1 MCLSTAYRN
10 TKTPE
15 AIFMKNVMEIQIK
28 DGVIL
33 LTDLLGNEMA
43 VEGTLQEANL
53 VEGFVLIQ
61 EEAQNVWLHIGEV
74 VLQHMM
80 DYEKL
85 WSDIP

>member
-10 TKTPE
+10 AKAPE

-33 LTDLLGNEMA
+33 LTDLLGNETA

-61 EEAQNVWLHIGEV
+61 EEAQNV
-74 VLQHMM
+74 
-80 DYEKL
+80 
-85 WSDIP
+85 

>member
-53 VEGFVLIQ
+53 VEEFVLIQ
-61 EEAQNVWLHIGEV
+61 EEAQNV
-74 VLQHMM
+74 
-80 DYEKL
+80 
-85 WSDIP
+85 

>member
-10 TKTPE
+10 AKSPE

-28 DGVIL
+28 NGVIL

-61 EEAQNVWLHIGEV
+61 EEAQNV
-74 VLQHMM
+74 
-80 DYEKL
+80 
-85 WSDIP
+85 

>member
-10 TKTPE
+10 AKTPE

-33 LTDLLGNEMA
+33 LTDLLGNETA

-61 EEAQNVWLHIGEV
+61 EEVQNV
-74 VLQHMM
+74 
-80 DYEKL
+80 
-85 WSDIP
+85 

>member
-10 TKTPE
+10 AKTPE

-28 DGVIL
+28 DDVIL

-61 EEAQNVWLHIGEV
+61 EEAQNV
-74 VLQHMM
+74 
-80 DYEKL
+80 
-85 WSDIP
+85 

>member
-43 VEGTLQEANL
+43 VAGTLQEANL

-61 EEAQNVWLHIGEV
+61 EEAQNV
-74 VLQHMM
+74 
-80 DYEKL
+80 
-85 WSDIP
+85 

>member
-53 VEGFVLIQ
+53 VEGFILIQ
-61 EEAQNVWLHIGEV
+61 EEAQNV
-74 VLQHMM
+74 
-80 DYEKL
+80 
-85 WSDIP
+85 

>member
-61 EEAQNVWLHIGEV
+61 EEAQNV
-74 VLQHMM
+74 
-80 DYEKL
+80 
-85 WSDIP
+85 

>member
-10 TKTPE
+10 AKTPE

-28 DGVIL
+28 DDVIL
-33 LTDLLGNEMA
+33 LTDLVGNEMA

-61 EEAQNVWLHIGEV
+61 EEAQNV
-74 VLQHMM
+74 
-80 DYEKL
+80 
-85 WSDIP
+85 

>member
-1 MCLSTAYRN
+1 MCLSPAYRN

-61 EEAQNVWLHIGEV
+61 EEAQNV
-74 VLQHMM
+74 
-80 DYEKL
+80 
-85 WSDIP
+85 

>member
-33 LTDLLGNEMA
+33 LTDLLGNEIA

-61 EEAQNVWLHIGEV
+61 EEAQNV
-74 VLQHMM
+74 
-80 DYEKL
+80 
-85 WSDIP
+85 

>member
-10 TKTPE
+10 VKTPE

-33 LTDLLGNEMA
+33 LTDLLGNETA

-61 EEAQNVWLHIGEV
+61 EEAQNV
-74 VLQHMM
+74 
-80 DYEKL
+80 
-85 WSDIP
+85 

>member
-33 LTDLLGNEMA
+33 LTDLLGNEMT

-61 EEAQNVWLHIGEV
+61 EEAQNV
-74 VLQHMM
+74 
-80 DYEKL
+80 
-85 WSDIP
+85 

>member
-53 VEGFVLIQ
+53 GEGFVLIQ
-61 EEAQNVWLHIGEV
+61 EEAQNV
-74 VLQHMM
+74 
-80 DYEKL
+80 
-85 WSDIP
+85 

>member
-33 LTDLLGNEMA
+33 LADLLGNEMA

-61 EEAQNVWLHIGEV
+61 EEAQNV
-74 VLQHMM
+74 
-80 DYEKL
+80 
-85 WSDIP
+85 

>member
-53 VEGFVLIQ
+53 VEGFVLSQ
-61 EEAQNVWLHIGEV
+61 EEAQNV
-74 VLQHMM
+74 
-80 DYEKL
+80 
-85 WSDIP
+85 

>member
-33 LTDLLGNEMA
+33 LTDLLGNETA

-61 EEAQNVWLHIGEV
+61 EEAQNV
-74 VLQHMM
+74 
-80 DYEKL
+80 
-85 WSDIP
+85 

>member
-10 TKTPE
+10 ANTPE

-33 LTDLLGNEMA
+33 LTDLLGNETA

-61 EEAQNVWLHIGEV
+61 EEAQNV
-74 VLQHMM
+74 
-80 DYEKL
+80 
-85 WSDIP
+85 

>member
-10 TKTPE
+10 TKMPE

-61 EEAQNVWLHIGEV
+61 EEAQNV
-74 VLQHMM
+74 
-80 DYEKL
+80 
-85 WSDIP
+85 

>member
-10 TKTPE
+10 AKTPE

-33 LTDLLGNEMA
+33 LTDLLGNETA

-61 EEAQNVWLHIGEV
+61 EEAQNV
-74 VLQHMM
+74 
-80 DYEKL
+80 
-85 WSDIP
+85 

>member
-43 VEGTLQEANL
+43 VEGTLQEVNL

-61 EEAQNVWLHIGEV
+61 EEAQNV
-74 VLQHMM
+74 
-80 DYEKL
+80 
-85 WSDIP
+85 

>member
-28 DGVIL
+28 DDVIL

-61 EEAQNVWLHIGEV
+61 EEAQNV
-74 VLQHMM
+74 
-80 DYEKL
+80 
-85 WSDIP
+85 

>member
-10 TKTPE
+10 TKTPK

-33 LTDLLGNEMA
+33 LTDLLDNEMA

-61 EEAQNVWLHIGEV
+61 EEAQNV
-74 VLQHMM
+74 
-80 DYEKL
+80 
-85 WSDIP
+85 

>member
-10 TKTPE
+10 TETPE

-61 EEAQNVWLHIGEV
+61 EEAQNV
-74 VLQHMM
+74 
-80 DYEKL
+80 
-85 WSDIP
+85 

>member
-33 LTDLLGNEMA
+33 LTALLGNEMA

-61 EEAQNVWLHIGEV
+61 EEAQNV
-74 VLQHMM
+74 
-80 DYEKL
+80 
-85 WSDIP
+85 

>member
-61 EEAQNVWLHIGEV
+61 EGAQNV
-74 VLQHMM
+74 
-80 DYEKL
+80 
-85 WSDIP
+85 

>member
-10 TKTPE
+10 AKTPE

-33 LTDLLGNEMA
+33 LTALLGNEMA
-43 VEGTLQEANL
+43 VEGTLQEVNL

-61 EEAQNVWLHIGEV
+61 EEAQNV
-74 VLQHMM
+74 
-80 DYEKL
+80 
-85 WSDIP
+85 

>member
-10 TKTPE
+10 AKTPE

-61 EEAQNVWLHIGEV
+61 EEAQNV
-74 VLQHMM
+74 
-80 DYEKL
+80 
-85 WSDIP
+85 